1 MDLQMEE
8 QQFFANHSLSISSRY
23 TERNNPL
30 QLYHPTHQIG
40 IKQIPDIENLE
51 IPFED
56 GSIQEQISQHNMSN
70 PITSS
75 ERKSQ
80 IQHQNNE
87 IKEPQ
92 FRQQLERQSQ
102 FIPEVD
108 EQKNFLHL
116 IRRKKLMQKF
126 ITKTRQKSYI
136 FSQLLAEQFKKLQF
150 EQYILK
156 NKQNIQN
163 VNNNEK
169 LKTSKLNFIP
179 LFQTQQPFLI
189 LWEFFIFIQT
199 LYVTWWGPFTVVFE
213 NNFHKNTI
221 SEYIVIYFG
230 IIDIIM
236 TMNKSIVYQ
245 GQILDDRGII
255 IKQYLKTQFAPDLIS
270 IFTICSIDNRNYA
283 QDQEFIFIIFATILI
298 YINQKRIMNI
308 LDKIQES
315 FDVQQDALD
324 LIKVLLIIGYFAHI
338 SACIWA
344 RISMISDKYGYM
356 SWIKYYEVDNQS
368 SWIQYNFSFYWA
380 TMTMVTVG
388 YGDITPQNEYEML
401 CAILIMFI
409 ASIIFGYSLNSIGII
424 LKNINDRQQK
434 FRKSQLLIN
443 SYMNKNQ
450 VSLQLQC
457 KVRNYLK
464 YYIEQDN
471 VQNDEEL
478 NALISKLSPGLRE
491 ELLYDIQKKP
501 LKSMDFFIKDMSP
514 EVQKQIAYQ
523 LQAQH
528 FAPLDVIYNQNSFD
542 NNCLYLIVEGRVQLI
557 DERNNEVVYKYE
569 KGQCFG
575 KYEFFT
581 GLNRELQARSE
592 TFSHVYSLKRD
603 DMIRILENFM
613 DDKEK
618 FANIKDQIIILNNF
632 QIIDLNCYFCNE
644 FTHTYIQCPYLQYKP
659 DLERLIKKEGF
670 CKQNRQRF
678 LRQKLRT
685 GSSLNLLIIKKE
697 QHDKFLKD
705 IGIEID
711 SQSSSSSDEKE
722 QSQQLSNQQSN
733 SIEKNQVKDDFPSA
747 KKDYLSTLNLE
758 NKSLN
763 VMTERFMKQ
772 RKNQRQGSHHTH
784 QMQTQAIK
792 TMQMDQ
798 EIENTNISKRKR
810 SQSIKDITPKNNK
823 RRNSQD
829 SQSGGDTSRN
839 KKAMSINNTTTKLL
853 NSNNMNSIKSIIEQQ
868 QMDFMKLTEEIDQ
881 YRLQFFNCDMEKSQQ
896 FKYYLPQNNLSQ
908 ILLQYQH
915 QQKNNKFK
923 GRCESNKYS
932 IYFNVKKQTQT
943 NRSQKQTRG
952 SRVCSPGSKKLI
964 SKTQKKS
971 FITNPLQQMVRIA
984 QNETQ

>member
-1 MDLQMEE
+1 MDLQLEE

-30 QLYHPTHQIG
+30 HLYHPTHQIG
-40 IKQIPDIENLE
+40 IKQIPDIENQE
-51 IPFED
+51 IAFEEA
-56 GSIQEQISQHNMSN
+56 SIQEQVSQHNLSN

-75 ERKSQ
+75 EKKSQ
-80 IQHQNNE
+80 IQHQPNE
-87 IKEPQ
+87 VKEPQ
-92 FRQQLERQSQ
+92 IRLLQERKNQY
-102 FIPEVD
+102 IPEIED
-108 EQKNFLHL
+108 QKNILHL
-116 IRRKKLMQKF
+116 IRRKKILQKF
-126 ITKTRQKSYI
+126 ITKTRSKAYI
-136 FSQLLAEQFKKLQF
+136 FSQLLADQFKKLQF
-150 EQYILK
+150 EQYILQ
-156 NKQNIQN
+156 NKQNTQS

-179 LFQTQQPFLI
+179 LFYSQQPFLI
-189 LWEFFIFIQT
+189 FWEFLIFIQT

-213 NNFHKNTI
+213 NNVHINTI
-221 SEYIVIYFG
+221 YQNIVIYFG
-230 IIDIIM
+230 IFDILM

-255 IKQYLKTQFAPDLIS
+255 IKQYLQNQFASDLIS
-270 IFTICSIDNRNYA
+270 LFTICSIDNRNYA
-283 QDQEFIFIIFATILI
+283 QEQELIFITLAIILI

-344 RISMISDKYGYM
+344 RISMISEKSGYM
-356 SWIKYYEVDNQS
+356 SWMKYYEVDNQS

-388 YGDITPQNEYEML
+388 YGDITPQNQYEML

-464 YYIEQDN
+464 YYIEQDS
-471 VQNDEEL
+471 VQNDEEVVQCL
-478 NALISKLSPGLRE
+478 NMRLRE

-501 LKSMDFFIKDMSP
+501 LKSMDFFLKDLSP
-514 EVQKQIAYQ
+514 QVQKQIAYQ

-542 NNCLYLIVEGRVQLI
+542 NNALYLIVEGRVQLI
-557 DERNNEVVYKYE
+557 DERNNEVVHQYE

-581 GLNRELQARSE
+581 GSNRELQARSE

-603 DMIRILENFM
+603 DMIRILEDST
-613 DDKEK
+613 DDRQK

-632 QIIDLNCYFCNE
+632 QIINLNCYFCNE
-644 FTHTYIQCPYLQYKP
+644 FTHSYIQCPYLQYKP

-670 CKQNRQRF
+670 CKQSRSRF
-678 LRQKLRT
+678 LRYKLRS
-685 GSSLNLLIIKKE
+685 GSALNLLIIKKE
-697 QHDKFLKD
+697 QHEKFLKD
-705 IGIEID
+705 IGVEFD
-711 SQSSSSSDEKE
+711 SQSSSSSDQKE

-733 SIEKNQVKDDFPSA
+733 SIEKNQAKEEFPSG
-747 KKDYLSTLNLE
+747 KKDYLQTLNLE

-763 VMTERFMKQ
+763 VMAERFMRQ
-772 RKNQRQGSHHTH
+772 RRNQRQNSHHTH

-798 EIENTNISKRKR
+798 EIENTNFSKRKR
-810 SQSIKDITPKNNK
+810 SQSIKDVTTKNNR

-829 SQSGGDTSRN
+829 SQSGGGTTSQN
-839 KKAMSINNTTTKLL
+839 KITLSINNTTTKLV
-853 NSNNMNSIKSIIEQQ
+853 NSNNLNSIKSMIEQQ
-868 QMDFMKLTEEIDQ
+868 LDFVKMTEELDQ
-881 YRLQFFNCDMEKSQQ
+881 YRLQFLNCDMERSQQ

-908 ILLQYQH
+908 ILLQYQL

-923 GRCESNKYS
+923 GRSESNRYS
-932 IYFNVKKQTQT
+932 IFFNVKKQTQAS
-943 NRSQKQTRG
+943 RSQKQARG
-952 SRVCSPGSKKLI
+952 SRAYSPGSKKLI
-964 SKTQKKS
+964 GKTQKKS
-971 FITNPLQQMVRIA
+971 FIINPQQLIVRVA